1 MYGLGLQPQQ
11 THRFK
16 HLLKAS
22 RSHSTL
28 QALEVEGR
36 GSREHHTIPRKPY
49 HSCLQWSLG
58 FTAGSRLGQK
68 PSEEEDTE
76 KGKDCVW
83 LASPSRDDRSKA
95 FRL

>member
-28 QALEVEGR
+28 QALEVEG
-36 GSREHHTIPRKPY
+36 EEAENTTPFQENHTIPAD
-49 HSCLQWSLG
+49 SG
-58 FTAGSRLGQK
+58 
-68 PSEEEDTE
+68 
-76 KGKDCVW
+76 V
-83 LASPSRDDRSKA
+83 
-95 FRL
+95 